1 MPFLWAAWIYVPW
14 RRGLSSL
21 GEAASLKSSL
31 LFSSES
37 LIRALFLKWSPWPQS
52 SFRCLIS
59 PTLHI
64 PCCALKVYHL
74 LRVSRISGIIR
85 RHCYQLFCCFGRR
98 SLHIQ
103 PDWFHSLLFS
113 WVSWCMHMVA
123 GETGCLLS
131 ALHCFAVWFATHC
144 ALKSKLLHSSC
155 KTTVNER

>member
-1 MPFLWAAWIYVPW
+1 MQCFVMPFLWAAWIYVPW

-113 WVSWCMHMVA
+113 WVSFLWLCSKWWQLQR
-123 GETGCLLS
+123 GTL
-131 ALHCFAVWFATHC
+131 VWRSI
-144 ALKSKLLHSSC
+144 LQW
-155 KTTVNER
+155 

>member
-1 MPFLWAAWIYVPW
+1 MLLSRDAACNAFVMPFLWAAWIYVPW

-113 WVSWCMHMVA
+113 WVSFLWLCSKWWQLQR
-123 GETGCLLS
+123 GTL
-131 ALHCFAVWFATHC
+131 VWRSI
-144 ALKSKLLHSSC
+144 LQW
-155 KTTVNER
+155 